1 MLRNALRRRV
11 GSVNLILAMPL
22 SHPTARSL
30 ALVLT
35 GAAACAVLAYKY
47 WPHDALTM
55 FGNKRQPTETHAYR
69 PSVVGTTPPSRFAN
83 PTTYSARLKEIID
96 GNTLAVIGNNDRQY
110 IVRLAGIDAPALDQ
124 PYGVQARD
132 ELQRLTSKAALQIVA
147 AGVTAKGMD
156 YARVLADGMD
166 VSGALLRS
174 GAARVATSS
183 SPPQDLIAF
192 EQEAHDSQR
201 GLWALPARDRM
212 RPCWSRGDC

>member
-11 GSVNLILAMPL
+11 GSANLILAMPF
-22 SHPTARSL
+22 SRPTARSL
-30 ALVLT
+30 ALTLT
-35 GAAACAVLAYKY
+35 GSVACALLAYKY
-47 WPHDALTM
+47 WPHRATALL
-55 FGNKRQPTETHAYR
+55 GAERQPIAILAYR
-69 PSVVGTTPPSRFAN
+69 PAVGSPTPPSRFAN

-110 IVRLAGIDAPALDQ
+110 IVRLADTDAPALDQ

-183 SPPQDLIAF
+183 SPPEDLMAY
-192 EQEAHDSQR
+192 EQEAHDAQR

-212 RPCWSRGDC
+212 RPCWLRGDC